1 MRGGPGLLTHITA
14 TEHPRAAGLHPER
27 DGFRGRRP
35 EHPRECGADQAFTFA
50 GPPSVGIPPR
60 VRGGHFATCCFCM
73 GSASRFRPRHE
84 SDSAPVALR
93 ARAGQRGQRLGQEDR
108 DDMKR
113 APQVRADRQLA
124 LERPQRLGHMT
135 GASWFAALA
144 RHAREHGGGELRA
157 WLSEQELTPASTC
170 TVPPGTT
177 GPRRTRTG
185 WASGPK
191 VAGTSASCWNT
202 TPAASIC
209 PSCPASSASRSV
221 PAAAIRASASARTL
235 ATAVSR
241 SVSAAGRPPLGF
253 GGGRVGRCSIRSR
266 SSVPSAVIRSASAR
280 SERSSSAPVILAMV
294 TGLCVVGR
302 ADHGA
307 VLLGG

>member
-1 MRGGPGLLTHITA
+1 MCGA
-14 TEHPRAAGLHPER
+14 DPER

-50 GPPSVGIPPR
+50 GPPSVGVPPR

-84 SDSAPVALR
+84 SDSAPWHYVLGPVSA
-93 ARAGQRGQRLGQEDR
+93 AMLGQEDR
-108 DDMKR
+108 DDMKW

-135 GASWFAALA
+135 GASWFFAALA

-157 WLSEQELTPASTC
+157 WLSEQELTARVYLHRPARDN
-170 TVPPGTT
+170 GTT
-177 GPRRTRTG
+177 PHPDGLG
-185 WASGPK
+185 IWAEGGRDIVFLLEIP
-191 VAGTSASCWNT
+191 

-209 PSCPASSASRSV
+209 PSSPASSASRSV

-241 SVSAAGRPPLGF
+241 SVSAAWARCSAAVGSA
-253 GGGRVGRCSIRSR
+253 RVSIRSR
-266 SSVPSAVIRSASAR
+266 RSVPSAARRSASAR

-294 TGLCVVGR
+294 TGLAASA
-302 ADHGA
+302 ADRGA
-307 VLLGG
+307 VFLGGKPASFPPC